1 MSNTLTSILVQILAK
16 GMMTLRQQVL
26 MTRLVNTDY
35 SMEAKKKGQTID
47 IPIGSALTAS
57 NVTPAAVPTAP
68 SDLTPTTA
76 QISLTNWK
84 HADFA
89 LNDQEI
95 GRIRADQD
103 FVPLQMNEAFKALA
117 NAINDSVYS
126 KYTGIYGYIGT
137 AATTPFGSG
146 VEVASA
152 TNLRKTLHEQ
162 LCPRDDRRGVLDFAA
177 EAAALNLSQFSDAEK
192 RGSKDTKESGNVGR
206 VFGFDWFGEDA
217 VPSHTAGTASG
228 ATTDASGYAVGVE
241 TLTLASAGTGT
252 ILTGDIFTIAGD
264 TQTYVCVTGDADVSG
279 GGTVTF
285 KPPLKVAITT
295 SATAITLKATHV
307 VNLGFHRDAF
317 GLAMRAPDAGLKE
330 LLGASKAGN
339 IIESVTLADPVSK
352 LIMRLELIRGYK
364 MTIWDVD
371 CLWGTALVD
380 RDKAARLA
388 G

>member
-1 MSNTLTSILVQILAK
+1 MIEGVFLILLLKLLPLICLSF
-16 GMMTLRQQVL
+16 L
-26 MTRLVNTDY
+26 ML
-35 SMEAKKKGQTID
+35 KK
-47 IPIGSALTAS
+47 
-57 NVTPAAVPTAP
+57 
-68 SDLTPTTA
+68 
-76 QISLTNWK
+76 
-84 HADFA
+84 
-89 LNDQEI
+89 
-95 GRIRADQD
+95 
-103 FVPLQMNEAFKALA
+103 
-117 NAINDSVYS
+117 
-126 KYTGIYGYIGT
+126 
-137 AATTPFGSG
+137 
-146 VEVASA
+146 EVAR
-152 TNLRKTLHEQ
+152 TPK
-162 LCPRDDRRGVLDFAA
+162 
-177 EAAALNLSQFSDAEK
+177 
-192 RGSKDTKESGNVGR
+192 NVGR